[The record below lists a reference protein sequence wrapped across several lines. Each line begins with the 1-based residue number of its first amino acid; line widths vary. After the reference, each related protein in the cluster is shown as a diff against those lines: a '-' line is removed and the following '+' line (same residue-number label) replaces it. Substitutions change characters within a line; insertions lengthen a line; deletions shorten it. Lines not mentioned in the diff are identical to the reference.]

1 MMNQKTEATERLL
14 EVMDRLREECP
25 WDRKQTFE
33 TLRHNTIE
41 EVYELSEAIL
51 NGDMEGI
58 KEELGDVL
66 LHVVF
71 YAKIAEE
78 SGAFDF
84 ANVANALCDKLIYRH
99 PHIYGDVIAD
109 TSEEVK
115 ANWEAL
121 KLRKKEL
128 RVARSGEGGG
138 LLSGVP
144 AQLPSLVK
152 AVRLGEK
159 AAAAGFDWEKPSD
172 VWEKVQ
178 EEIHEIEAEIVAS
191 VDAPRV
197 SECADAAPRETPE
210 RLEGEFGDLFFAL
223 AQACRLYGVDPDAA
237 LERTNKKFISRFN
250 HMESHAA
257 KPMREYTS
265 EELENLWQDAKK

>member
-84 ANVANALCDKLIYRH
+84 ANVANALCDKLIYRR
-99 PHIYGDVIAD
+99 P
-109 TSEEVK
+109 
-115 ANWEAL
+115 
-121 KLRKKEL
+121 
-128 RVARSGEGGG
+128 
-138 LLSGVP
+138 P
-144 AQLPSLVK
+144 
-152 AVRLGEK
+152 
-159 AAAAGFDWEKPSD
+159 
-172 VWEKVQ
+172 
-178 EEIHEIEAEIVAS
+178 
-191 VDAPRV
+191 
-197 SECADAAPRETPE
+197 
-210 RLEGEFGDLFFAL
+210 
-223 AQACRLYGVDPDAA
+223 
-237 LERTNKKFISRFN
+237 
-250 HMESHAA
+250 
-257 KPMREYTS
+257 
-265 EELENLWQDAKK
+265 